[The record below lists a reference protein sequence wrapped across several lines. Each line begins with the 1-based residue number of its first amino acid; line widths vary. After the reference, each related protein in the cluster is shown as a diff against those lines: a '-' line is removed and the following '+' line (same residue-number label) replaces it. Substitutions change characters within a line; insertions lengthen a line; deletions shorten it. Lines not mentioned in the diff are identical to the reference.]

1 MVKWFKETVEM
12 VDRQV
17 YMNLEFMEEMQLE
30 VSLDVVNHWH
40 DR

>member
-30 VSLDVVNHWH
+30 VSLDVGNHWH